1 MSYLFCFVISSDFIV
16 HAMFAR
22 VSSFKNNYVTISV
35 VSLGVFLYTATH
47 GTKFPKSSPHKIVFS
62 KRMTAL
68 QTSRI
73 ENINAE

>member
-1 MSYLFCFVISSDFIV
+1 MSYLFGFAISSSFIV

-22 VSSFKNNYVTISV
+22 LSSFKNNYVTISA
-35 VSLGVFLYTATH
+35 SFGVFIYAATH

-68 QTSRI
+68 QASRI